1 MPLWKPGSRRWRQ
14 RASACPTLGNH
25 PPSTRRIPLSPLP
38 SSLSRLPGEGQ
49 GGGGGIA
56 NIPASHDTSQFT
68 LPRRASGLAEPPPS
82 HPAAFPLPATGRG
95 SGRGWRHRK
104 NSGRR
109 IGPRHRT
116 GYAQKPSAR
125 ARPRA
130 RLIRPN
136 PPNRRDAGKTQP
148 RRIQDREIPSIF
160 RPLTTYSAPIRN
172 AVPPDGCS
180 GHSPRPKPLATTA
193 LNASAW
199 AGCQRDNGGRFS
211 TISPA
216 AHRIRCASSPRGTS
230 LSGHRM

>member
-1 MPLWKPGSRRWRQ
+1 MAASQTFPPRTTPANSPCPNARPVWR
-14 RASACPTLGNH
+14 NH
-25 PPSTRRIPLSPLP
+25 PPATPPR
-38 SSLSRLPGEGQ
+38 SLSLLQGEGP

-56 NIPASHDTSQFT
+56 IIP
-68 LPRRASGLAEPPPS
+68 
-82 HPAAFPLPATGRG
+82 
-95 SGRGWRHRK
+95 
-104 NSGRR
+104 GRR
-109 IGPRHRT
+109 ISPRPRT